1 MAVTI
6 NQSPSTDFVLSGN
19 PIVWVFSSNQTAQ
32 VNFSYYVEVYVD
44 SVLHSTHQVFPESG
58 IYGKFDGSEIAESY
72 LSAPQLPT
80 DINGT
85 NPIDATMYLT
95 IYERYGTTPTL
106 QASTNTTT
114 LYFIKGKLFTNDWIN
129 TNINDYYI
137 NDKIQAKKML
147 TQCPD
152 FNLRQGEKQIFNFV
166 MSDANIYGYYVEL
179 RYKDTNGNTV
189 NSESIAN
196 SGYLLQ
202 NSFMLTYA
210 ALDAY
215 YSLDNVATV
224 DVWLNQ
230 PVSAVISETITI
242 NIDNS
247 CAEYTAR
254 LHFLNQLGGIDAF
267 TFTQVG
273 RYNATTETQSFLTT
287 QGTFDGAT
295 FGWDGL
301 NSQVNNYQV
310 GVNRKLKIESGW
322 ITADV
327 QEWLNNNL
335 FTSPYVLLETSNGL
349 LRVANMSTSVTYNR
363 SKTDMLFNTVIEID
377 ELHHTSMIV

>member
-58 IYGKFDGSEIAESY
+58 IYGKFDASEILDS
-72 LSAPQLPT
+72 LLNAPQLPT
-80 DINGT
+80 GIVGY
-85 NPIDATMYLT
+85 DALDYLNVSLT
-95 IYERYGTTPTL
+95 VYERYGATPTL
-106 QASTNTTT
+106 QASAVTSSLKST
-114 LYFIKGKLFTNDWIN
+114 KGKLFLNNWIN
-129 TNINDYYI
+129 TNVNTYYVGST
-137 NDKIQAKKML
+137 NRSLL
-147 TQCPD
+147 TNCPD
-152 FNLRQGEKQIFNFV
+152 IKLRSEEKLYFFGIIEDIGSSTINLT
-166 MSDANIYGYYVEL
+166 
-179 RYKDTNGNTV
+179 YKDSSGSTV
-189 NSESIAN
+189 NTESISIN
-196 SGYLLQ
+196 NYDVTGYLL
-202 NSFMLTYA
+202 SYA
-210 ALDAY
+210 ILDGY
-215 YSLDNVATV
+215 YPLDNVSTV
-224 DVWLNQ
+224 DFYLDID
-230 PVSAVISETITI
+230 SGAATTITYTI

>member
-1 MAVTI
+1 
-6 NQSPSTDFVLSGN
+6 VLSAPLLPTTITGLTFGYVEIMIDVYERYGATPALQAN
-19 PIVWVFSSNQTAQ
+19 QDSSPIEVFKGKLFINDWTGLNLDDYAVQGGVYTTKFLSDCP
-32 VNFSYYVEVYVD
+32 SYYLRNGELLEFYFLTTENGQSFSVELNYKDSSGSSLNTESVALSTSDFTNAFSLDWDILDGYYPLEGVATVEVYVD
-44 SVLHSTHQVFPESG
+44 MDAGSGST
-58 IYGKFDGSEIAESY
+58 
-72 LSAPQLPT
+72 
-80 DINGT
+80 
-85 NPIDATMYLT
+85 
-95 IYERYGTTPTL
+95 
-106 QASTNTTT
+106 
-114 LYFIKGKLFTNDWIN
+114 
-129 TNINDYYI
+129 
-137 NDKIQAKKML
+137 
-147 TQCPD
+147 
-152 FNLRQGEKQIFNFV
+152 
-166 MSDANIYGYYVEL
+166 
-179 RYKDTNGNTV
+179 
-189 NSESIAN
+189 
-196 SGYLLQ
+196 
-202 NSFMLTYA
+202 
-210 ALDAY
+210 
-215 YSLDNVATV
+215 
-224 DVWLNQ
+224 
-230 PVSAVISETITI
+230 ETITI

-287 QGTFDGAT
+287 QGAFDGAT

-322 ITADV
+322 TTADV